1 MTDTRAE
8 RRPATNAP
16 TKARA
21 AATPPAKAG
30 VTARPTAAA
39 DGAAQANRQ
48 PERHARL
55 REYLGTLL
63 QPGERLTVVSN
74 RGPLNFRHGR
84 TGDWTVKRGSGGLVT
99 ALAELGRLAP
109 ITWISGAMDAGDRE
123 AAALL
128 DASPGTAGA
137 GRDRLEERI
146 AEQMPGQDLRLGLS
160 EVPADAWQAHYA
172 KVSNP
177 FLWFVQHQLYMLPYE
192 PTVDDELVRAWR
204 TGYRVVNEALAR
216 RALAETRGARRPVVM
231 LQDYHLYLAA
241 STIRAERPDSLLL
254 HFNHIPW
261 PSVDS
266 WLVLPQGLRR
276 AICEGLLAN
285 DVVGLQ
291 TDRYATNFLHTVDA
305 FVRDARVDP
314 AGRHVRWRGRT
325 IWVRAYPISIDPD
338 ALVQFARG
346 PAVARHR
353 NRLEERLRRAGDPQ
367 LIVRVD
373 RLEPSKNALRGFLAF
388 EALLRRRPEMKK
400 RVRFLAIQ
408 STSREKVPQYAD
420 YAQAVRE
427 VVARVN
433 GMADPDEAPIWLLD
447 GSDYALAIAAL
458 QKADVALVNPVVDG
472 MNLVAKEAVIVG
484 TPTLVLSETA
494 GAAEQLAGDSLMVTA
509 ADVAGTSEMLERALD
524 LPDEE
529 RLRRLRRLRTSVRT
543 EDLAWWLA
551 RQLRDLS
558 SIAQG
563 GRPPSR
569 QLRDTVRRFDPELNG

>member
-1 MTDTRAE
+1 MTDTRATP
-8 RRPATNAP
+8 RP
-16 TKARA
+16 
-21 AATPPAKAG
+21 
-30 VTARPTAAA
+30 
-39 DGAAQANRQ
+39 RQ
-48 PERHARL
+48 PASRTGRAESGPLASDAPAERQQRTSERHARL
-55 REYLGTLL
+55 RDYLSTLL
-63 QPGERLTVVSN
+63 ADGERLTVVSN
-74 RGPLNFRHGR
+74 RGPLNFRHAKSGE
-84 TGDWTVKRGSGGLVT
+84 WQVKRGSGGLVT

-109 ITWISGAMDAGDRE
+109 ITWVSGAMDAGDRA

-128 DASPGTAGA
+128 QGRAGP
-137 GRDRLEERI
+137 DSQRLTERI
-146 AEQMPGQDLRLGLS
+146 AEQMPGQDLRLGLT
-160 EVPADAWQAHYA
+160 EMPADAWQAHYA

-192 PTVDDELVRAWR
+192 PTVDDELVSAWQ
-204 TGYRVVNEALAR
+204 TGYRVVNEALAK
-216 RALAETRGARRPVVM
+216 RAIAETSGAGRPLVM

-241 STIRAERPDSLLL
+241 ETIRAERPDSLLL

-266 WLVLPQGLRR
+266 WLILPQKLRR
-276 AICEGLLAN
+276 AICQGLLAN
-285 DVVGLQ
+285 DIVGLQ
-291 TDRYATNFLHTVDA
+291 TDRYATNFLQSVDA

-338 ALVQFARG
+338 SLAEFARG
-346 PAVARHR
+346 PHVARHR
-353 NRLEERLRRAGDPQ
+353 QRLEERLQRAGKPK

-373 RLEPSKNALRGFLAF
+373 RLEPSKNALRGFLAY
-388 EALLRRRPEMKK
+388 EALLRRRPDLRTK
-400 RVRFLAIQ
+400 VRFLAIQ
-408 STSREKVPQYAD
+408 STSREKVTQYAD

-433 GMADPDEAPIWLLD
+433 GMADPDEQPIWLLD
-447 GSDYALAIAAL
+447 GSEYALAIAAM
-458 QKADVALVNPVVDG
+458 QKADVVLVNPVVDG
-472 MNLVAKEAVIVG
+472 MNLVAKEAVVVG
-484 TPTLVLSETA
+484 TPALVLSETA
-494 GAAEQLAGDSLMVTA
+494 GAAEQLASDSLMVTA

-529 RLRRLRRLRTSVRT
+529 RLRRLRRLRASVRN

-558 SIAQG
+558 AIAQG

-569 QLRDTVRRFDPELNG
+569 ALRDSVRRFDPDLEPGA